1 MSAIGIVVDFLRS
14 PLRLMID
21 SISREK
27 VRWESAVVVFL
38 FCYVLAF
45 IPLVYEV
52 ENITLEVL
60 WVTTLMFLTFTVP
73 FAFVLAGLSQLFF
86 RGQIRFLENLVVSV
100 FMMCY
105 AFIIAFVGVMIRPVF
120 GGFNSE
126 LGAFLLVS
134 CFFLTIVL
142 FRFLFNLRFYQEKRI
157 SIILK
162 TCFEFF
168 LALVIGGII
177 TTRFLRMI
185 DAIYGNG

>member
-1 MSAIGIVVDFLRS
+1 MNNMRIVIDFLRS
-14 PLRLMID
+14 PLSLMMD
-21 SISREK
+21 SISGER
-27 VRWESAVVVFL
+27 VRWGSALVVFL

-60 WVTTLMFLTFTVP
+60 WVTTLMFLSFTVP
-73 FAFVLAGLSQLFF
+73 FALVLAGLSQLFF
-86 RGQIRFLENLVVSV
+86 RGHISFQANLLVSTL
-100 FMMCY
+100 MMCC
-105 AFIIAFVGVMIRPVF
+105 AFIIAFIGVMIRPLM
-120 GGFNSE
+120 GDFNSE
-126 LGAFLLVS
+126 KGAFILVS

-168 LALVIGGII
+168 LSQIIGGII